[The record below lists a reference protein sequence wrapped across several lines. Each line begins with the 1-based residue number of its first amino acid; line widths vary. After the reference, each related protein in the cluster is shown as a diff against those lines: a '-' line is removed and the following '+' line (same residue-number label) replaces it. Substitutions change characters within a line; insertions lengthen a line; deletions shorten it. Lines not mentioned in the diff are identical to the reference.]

1 MDEPNTLTTQNDD
14 APQTPEH
21 VPDPE
26 ATASDPAPTTDE
38 TAADGADS
46 DEDERDEA
54 ALPDWARA
62 ELVSV
67 RKEAAKYRVAA
78 KELRQS
84 LAKAKT
90 PEEFDAA
97 SARVAELETEL
108 HREQLARK
116 YQLPEAVAA
125 RVTGETEE
133 AREADAKALAEVFH
147 TRTVPLGRGGLNP
160 NAKPTTPKDPAA
172 LAALVRRRRT

>member
-1 MDEPNTLTTQNDD
+1 MDAQTTPTDPSD
-14 APQTPEH
+14 EAPEH

-26 ATASDPAPTTDE
+26 TPTGDPAPTTTDEPAPDGAQSDDGEQDE
-38 TAADGADS
+38 T
-46 DEDERDEA
+46 
-54 ALPDWARA
+54 ALPDWART
-62 ELVSV
+62 ELASV

-78 KELRQS
+78 KELRES
-84 LAKAKT
+84 LAKAT
-90 PEEFDAA
+90 SPEEYEAA

-108 HREQLARK
+108 HRERLARK

-125 RVTGETEE
+125 RVTGETED

-147 TRTVPLGRGGLNP
+147 TRTVPLGRGGLDP
-160 NAKPTTPKDPAA
+160 AEKPTTPKDPAA